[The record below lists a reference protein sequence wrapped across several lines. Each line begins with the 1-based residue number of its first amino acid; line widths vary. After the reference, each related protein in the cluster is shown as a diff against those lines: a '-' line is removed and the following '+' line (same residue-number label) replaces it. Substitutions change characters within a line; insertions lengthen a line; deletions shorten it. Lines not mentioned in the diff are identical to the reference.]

1 MQRALEQSG
10 SVEIVHGTAEKRLLE
25 VGGGLGAPLRY
36 PSPVPQAVR
45 SASRSRLAGR
55 RRIRHIL
62 RPVKFGVF
70 DHIEPVPGLRL
81 DQIYRERLLQIEH
94 LDAAGFYAYHLAEHH
109 TPAIHSLAPSQNVFL
124 GAVAQRTRRLRFG
137 PCVYVL
143 PLHHP
148 LRLIEEISM
157 LDHLSDGR
165 LEIGVGRGGVM
176 EAYFWGQE
184 ADPETNY
191 ARYLE
196 TLAIIREGLSHDELT
211 YAGRFHSFDQLPMYL
226 RPLQKPY
233 PPLWYMRNPVT
244 AAMEGMHTI
253 IVGSLD
259 GLAVAVPRYRAA
271 WEEHQGAGALTAQGE
286 APMIGLVVHLVVA
299 DTDDEAISAAAP
311 AWEKYR
317 WNLAAPRR
325 LEAEKRNL
333 TQFMSTRDGSF
344 GFVGD
349 RPAGLPVRELRR
361 DIDAELERFD
371 QQARRPHPNRLGGV
385 ALAGSPAAVRDYLD
399 EYLATGANY
408 FVCSFQWGDLSHE
421 QAMRSIE
428 LFTAEVMPRY
438 GPSG

>member
-1 MQRALEQSG
+1 M
-10 SVEIVHGTAEKRLLE
+10 
-25 VGGGLGAPLRY
+25 
-36 PSPVPQAVR
+36 
-45 SASRSRLAGR
+45 
-55 RRIRHIL
+55 
-62 RPVKFGVF
+62 KFGVF

-81 DQIYRERLLQIEH
+81 DQIYRERLIQIEA
-94 LDAAGFYAYHLAEHH
+94 LDRAGFYAYHLAEHH

-124 GAVAQRTRRLRFG
+124 GAVAQRTTRMRFG

-157 LDHLSDGR
+157 LDHLSGGR

-176 EAYFWGQE
+176 EAFFWGQE
-184 ADPETNY
+184 ADSDTNY
-191 ARYLE
+191 ARYQE
-196 TLAIIREGLSHDELT
+196 TLSIIREGLSHETLT
-211 YAGRFHSFDQLPMYL
+211 YAGRFHSFDALPMYL
-226 RPLQKPY
+226 RPLQAPY

-253 IVGSLD
+253 IVGSID

-271 WEEHQGAGALTAQGE
+271 WEEHQGKGTKTIQGQE
-286 APMIGLVVHLVVA
+286 PMIGLVVHMVVA
-299 DTDDEAISAAAP
+299 DTDEEALAIARP

-333 TQFMSTRDGSF
+333 TQFMSTKDGTSF

-349 RPAGLPVRELRR
+349 RPAGLPTRELRR

-371 QQARRPHPNRLGGV
+371 QVKKGSHPNRLGGV
-385 ALAGSPAAVRDYLD
+385 ALAGTPAAVREYMD
-399 EYLATGANY
+399 EYLETGANY
-408 FVCSFQWGDLSHE
+408 FVCSFQWGDIQHD

-428 LFTAEVMPRY
+428 LFATEVMPAY
-438 GPSG
+438 AAA

>member
-1 MQRALEQSG
+1 MN
-10 SVEIVHGTAEKRLLE
+10 
-25 VGGGLGAPLRY
+25 LR
-36 PSPVPQAVR
+36 
-45 SASRSRLAGR
+45 
-55 RRIRHIL
+55 
-62 RPVKFGVF
+62 FGVF

-81 DQIYRERLLQIEH
+81 DQIYRERLLQIER
-94 LDAAGFYAYHLAEHH
+94 LDAAGFYSYHLAEHH

-124 GAVAQRTRRLRFG
+124 GSVAQRTRRLRFG

-165 LEIGVGRGGVM
+165 LDIGVGRGGVM
-176 EAYFWGQE
+176 EAFFWGQE
-184 ADPETNY
+184 ADSETNY

-196 TLAIIREGLSHDELT
+196 TLAILREGLSHEQLT
-211 YAGRFHSFDQLPMYL
+211 YAGRFHSFERLPMYL
-226 RPLQKPY
+226 RPLQQPY

-259 GLAVAVPRYRAA
+259 TLAAAVPRYRAA
-271 WEEHQGAGALTAQGE
+271 WEEHQGPGGRTLQGDV
-286 APMIGLVVHLVVA
+286 PMIGLVVHLVVA
-299 DTDDEAISAAAP
+299 ETNEEALRIAGP

-325 LEAEKRNL
+325 LEAEKRGL
-333 TQFMSTRDGSF
+333 TQFQSTKDGSF

-349 RPAGLPVRELRR
+349 RPAGLPTRETRR

-371 QQARRPHPNRLGGV
+371 QQRPARAHPNRLGGV
-385 ALAGSPAAVRDYLD
+385 ALAGTPAAVREYMD
-399 EYLATGANY
+399 EYLTTGANY
-408 FVCSFQWGDLSHE
+408 FVCSFQWGDLGHA

-428 LFTAEVMPRY
+428 LFATEVMPHYIASGGEALARPR
-438 GPSG
+438 PS

>member
-1 MQRALEQSG
+1 MSL
-10 SVEIVHGTAEKRLLE
+10 T
-25 VGGGLGAPLRY
+25 
-36 PSPVPQAVR
+36 
-45 SASRSRLAGR
+45 
-55 RRIRHIL
+55 
-62 RPVKFGVF
+62 FGVF

-81 DQIYRERLLQIEH
+81 DQIYRERLLQIER
-94 LDAAGFYAYHLAEHH
+94 LDRAGFYAYHLAEHH

-124 GAVAQRTRRLRFG
+124 GAVAQRTHQMRFG

-176 EAYFWGQE
+176 EAFFWGQE
-184 ADPETNY
+184 ADSETNY
-191 ARYLE
+191 ARYQE
-196 TLAIIREGLSHDELT
+196 TLAILREGLSKEQLSYT
-211 YAGRFHSFDQLPMYL
+211 GRFHSFDKLPMYL

-253 IVGSLD
+253 IVGSID
-259 GLAVAVPRYRAA
+259 GLAVAVPRYREA
-271 WEEHQGAGALTAQGE
+271 WEEHQGKGTLTIQGQE
-286 APMIGLVVHLVVA
+286 PKVGLVVHMVVA
-299 DTDDEAISAAAP
+299 ETDAEALKIARP

-333 TQFMSTRDGSF
+333 TQFMSTKDGSF

-349 RPAGLPVRELRR
+349 RPQGLPSRELRR

-371 QQARRPHPNRLGGV
+371 QVKQGSHPNRLGGV
-385 ALAGSPAAVRDYLD
+385 ALAGTPAALREYMD
-399 EYLATGANY
+399 EYVATGANY
-408 FVCSFQWGDLSHE
+408 FVASFQWGDITHA

-428 LFTAEVMPRY
+428 LFATEVMPAY
-438 GPSG
+438 AAV

>member
-1 MQRALEQSG
+1 MSL
-10 SVEIVHGTAEKRLLE
+10 T
-25 VGGGLGAPLRY
+25 
-36 PSPVPQAVR
+36 
-45 SASRSRLAGR
+45 
-55 RRIRHIL
+55 
-62 RPVKFGVF
+62 FGVF

-81 DQIYRERLLQIEH
+81 DQIYRERLLQIEA
-94 LDAAGFYAYHLAEHH
+94 LDRAGFYAYHLAEHH

-124 GAVAQRTRRLRFG
+124 GAVAQRTTRMRFG

-157 LDHLSDGR
+157 LDHLSGGR

-176 EAYFWGQE
+176 EAFFWGQE
-184 ADPETNY
+184 ADSETNY

-196 TLAIIREGLSHDELT
+196 TLSIIREGLSHEELT
-211 YAGRFHSFDQLPMYL
+211 YAGHFHSFEKLPMYL
-226 RPLQKPY
+226 RPLQQPY

-253 IVGSLD
+253 IVGSID

-271 WEEHQGAGALTAQGE
+271 WEEHQGKGALTIQGQE
-286 APMIGLVVHLVVA
+286 PKIGLVVHMVVA
-299 DTDDEAISAAAP
+299 DTDEDALKIARP

-333 TQFMSTRDGSF
+333 TQFMSTKDGSF

-349 RPAGLPVRELRR
+349 RPQGLPMRELRR

-371 QQARRPHPNRLGGV
+371 QVKQGSHPNRLGGV
-385 ALAGSPAAVRDYLD
+385 ALAGTPVALREYMD

-408 FVCSFQWGDLSHE
+408 FVCSFQWGDLTHE

-428 LFTAEVMPRY
+428 LFATEVMPAYSTYSASRR
-438 GPSG
+438 GSGEPS